1 MRMLMESTVTASNK
15 NYDGTRCEISDIIL
29 SGLERKSPGYG
40 GNGESVSST
49 GIEVIIWCHHPSSSR
64 SMEHAPRTLM
74 VLRAAAV
81 AAGRSLFRILGV
93 DHHRWLFSLMDE
105 NASIILEEKA
115 RRLDETTRRLVSAE
129 DDRTHFGDI
138 DLEDR
143 GLQTV
148 VRSFTI
154 DRILFIR
161 QCLQDSSP
169 GLVAD
174 LGDTNGIFLR
184 SMGEGGI
191 SVNISEKAVTI
202 LHGRG
207 LDAIR
212 ADIEHLPFRDNSLAV
227 LFLFETLEHVPNPIL
242 MLHEA
247 ARVTSGSLILSV
259 PHVTST
265 TIHPRLYDPT
275 KPVHQ
280 HHIFEFSPDDLHRV
294 ATHTPFTIERSR
306 IATVIEGRTLLGRI
320 VIPLWRLFERDMF
333 CGCFTHFYLC
343 HLVKRP

>member
-1 MRMLMESTVTASNK
+1 M
-15 NYDGTRCEISDIIL
+15 
-29 SGLERKSPGYG
+29 
-40 GNGESVSST
+40 
-49 GIEVIIWCHHPSSSR
+49 
-64 SMEHAPRTLM
+64 
-74 VLRAAAV
+74 
-81 AAGRSLFRILGV
+81 LGV
-93 DHHRWLFSLMDE
+93 DHHRWLFSLMQE
-105 NASIILEEKA
+105 NASLILEEKA
-115 RRLDETTRRLVSAE
+115 RRLDEPTRQLVSSE

-161 QCLQDSSP
+161 ECLQGRSP
-169 GLVAD
+169 GPVAD

-184 SMGEGGI
+184 SLGEDGI

-212 ADIEHLPFRDNSLAV
+212 ADIEHLPFRDSSLAV
-227 LFLFETLEHVPNPIL
+227 LLLFETLEHVPNPIRA
-242 MLHEA
+242 LHES

-259 PHVTST
+259 PHVTRT
-265 TIHPRLYDPT
+265 AIHPRLYDPT

-280 HHIFEFSPDDLHRV
+280 HHIFEFSPDDLRRIT
-294 ATHTPFTIERSR
+294 THTPFTIERTR

-320 VIPLWRLFERDMF
+320 VIPLWRFLEQDMF
-333 CGCFTHFYLC
+333 CGCFTRFYLC
-343 HLVKRP
+343 HLVKRS